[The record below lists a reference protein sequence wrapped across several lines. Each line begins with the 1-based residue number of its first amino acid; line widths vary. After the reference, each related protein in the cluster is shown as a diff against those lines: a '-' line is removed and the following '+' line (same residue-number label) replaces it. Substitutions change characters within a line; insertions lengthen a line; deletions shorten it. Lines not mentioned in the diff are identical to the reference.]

1 MAEKSSFWKKVP
13 DILLKVLA
21 FFVILE
27 PVWMLLP
34 FAGFLYG
41 SVMHI
46 ETLSSNTSTAW
57 LVYFI
62 FHTHTLFPL
71 GLILIVLGFLIFL
84 VGAFQIYS
92 AKLFKKGMVKN
103 GIYGWFRHPQ
113 YVALSVFCT
122 GIILTW
128 GRFTTYIAF
137 FIMIWLYY
145 YLSRSEERKC
155 EALFGAEYEEYKKK
169 TYFILPGES
178 FFIAIWN
185 KIPFPKMPQFVTM
198 TLSFVIMVGIAVGS
212 GFLIQRYRLE
222 TRESVPAI
230 TGRVTPIEYYGGNV
244 PRLAYWFE
252 WTLVMVKGPAMQA
265 APVVKVRDEYM
276 DNVFKAINGSSKL
289 KELFKGLNPGKDN
302 TFLVFVC
309 PGSDWHAGGMSGHKA
324 DKLDLF
330 IVMLKTPVLY
340 DGGNFQAF
348 RASWDILKMIKISDF
363 LSEKFTAGN
372 EPVEG
377 EMKTLGP
384 PFGAIPET
392 QQEKIEERIDFFLSG
407 L

>member
-1 MAEKSSFWKKVP
+1 MAEKSSFWKKIP
-13 DILLKVLA
+13 DILLKALA

-27 PVWMLLP
+27 PAWMLLP

-46 ETLSSNTSTAW
+46 EALSSNTSTAW

-62 FHTHTLFPL
+62 FHTHTLFPI
-71 GLILIVLGFLIFL
+71 GLILIALGFLIFL

-103 GIYGWFRHPQ
+103 GIYRWFRHPQ

-155 EALFGAEYEEYKKK
+155 EALFGSEYEEYKKK
-169 TYFILPGES
+169 TYFILPGEGI
-178 FFIAIWN
+178 FIAIWN
-185 KIPFPKMPQFVTM
+185 KIPFPKMPRFVTM
-198 TLSFVIMVGIAVGS
+198 ILSFAIMVGIAIGS
-212 GFLIQRYRLE
+212 GLLIQRYRLE

-230 TGRVTPIEYYGGNV
+230 TGKATPAGANQTPVELI
-244 PRLAYWFE
+244 
-252 WTLVMVKGPAMQA
+252 MVKGPAMQA

-276 DNVFKAINGSSKL
+276 DNVFKAINGSRKISELL
-289 KELFKGLNPGKDN
+289 KSLRPGKEN

-324 DKLDLF
+324 DKLNLF
-330 IVMLKTPVLY
+330 MVMLKTPVLY
-340 DGGNFQAF
+340 DGRNFQEF
-348 RASWDILKMIKISDF
+348 RASWDILKMIQISDF
-363 LSEKFTAGN
+363 SSEKFTAGK

-377 EMKTLGP
+377 EIKASGP
-384 PFGAIPET
+384 PFGAIPEK